1 MVASLDIQGTQYTAE
16 SIENISDP
24 VDEAIKKVE
33 FHPSILLIQKRIDKT
48 ISQNLLGFHEVT
60 KVEVL
65 KDLYSIKHIQDGPFC
80 GCSQM

>member
-33 FHPSILLIQKRIDKT
+33 FHPSILLIRKRIDKT

-65 KDLYSIKHIQDGPFC
+65 KDLYSNKHILDGPFC
-80 GCSQM
+80 GCSLM